1 MKRTALVSSLAFSLV
16 FTLTGTT
23 LAATQ
28 GPAPE
33 DKVPYVVRYLVFQ
46 HQGYW
51 DDPLDSAGPER
62 SEPQVTG
69 AGPGNTQAQ
78 DVQNGASG
86 MDRLWT
92 KLSDSSRY
100 RPLLQGLAVPFAV
113 PEDQAAAIPLGGSWP
128 ASIRPPFNAMGD
140 LADRPM
146 RLLMGAG
153 WAPPEM
159 DGPWGRDRVQGA
171 VTFHKGRYAHLAV
184 DLVFTEATRWMPWG
198 LDVRRY
204 HLTQSRR
211 LLPNRYYYFDHPRFG
226 LIARIEP
233 MNE

>member
-1 MKRTALVSSLAFSLV
+1 MKRTALAFSLAL
-16 FTLTGTT
+16 TLSGTG

-28 GPAPE
+28 GPGPE

-62 SEPQVTG
+62 PEPQMGG
-69 AGPGNTQAQ
+69 AGTTNAQAQ
-78 DVQNGASG
+78 AAQNGTSP

-92 KLSDSSRY
+92 KLSDSRRY

-113 PEDQAAAIPLGGSWP
+113 PADQADPLPLSGSWP
-128 ASIRPPFNAMGD
+128 ASIRPPFDAMTG

-159 DGPWGRDRVQGA
+159 DGPWGRDRLQGSL
-171 VTFHKGRYAHLAV
+171 TFHKGRYAHLAV
-184 DLVFTEATRWMPWG
+184 DLVFTEAVRWMPWG

-226 LIARIEP
+226 VIARIEP